1 MTDFELIRSRRKT
14 LALQVNGQRV
24 IVRAPMRTSMLT
36 IERFVSEHEAW
47 IEKKLKKHAE
57 CMAQLEDVEPLSPS
71 ELEALRKKAKEY
83 IPQRVAYYAP
93 KVGVSY
99 ERIAIRCQRSKWG
112 SCSSKGNLNFNCL
125 LMLTPPEVIDSV
137 VVHELCHRKEMNH
150 SPRFYALVKSVYPN
164 YDACHKWLK
173 NNGTAIMQRA
183 AANRSI
189 E

>member
-1 MTDFELIRSRRKT
+1 MTEFELIRSSRKS
-14 LALQVNGQRV
+14 LALEIRGEKV
-24 IVRAPMRTSMLT
+24 IVRAPLRTPMST
-36 IERFVSEHEAW
+36 IEKFVAEHEAW
-47 IEKKLKKHAE
+47 IEKKLRKHAE
-57 CMAQLEDVEPLSPS
+57 SMARLGDAEPLTSA
-71 ELEALRKKAKEY
+71 ELETLRKKAKEY

-93 KVGVSY
+93 IVGVSY

-183 AANRSI
+183 AANRSP